1 MTHRHKLNPP
11 FTKAKL
17 FDAISGGM
25 AAAFLFS
32 LSFPITASARDPSSS
47 VCQLIQKE
55 KGAAA
60 YLIDGQGNLS
70 KGPIDF
76 GRYAYRYSHRDIYTI
91 PTTYKLI
98 ITPGRL
104 KVSSCSE
111 NCMVLTATTPLCK
124 RSRTYTVDFSMRDY
138 PRNKTDRS
146 WLPWN
151 EDIPAAVFTVSD
163 PEIDFVELEYRFDSR
178 IVGEIYD
185 PEKPG
190 SK

>member
-1 MTHRHKLNPP
+1 
-11 FTKAKL
+11 
-17 FDAISGGM
+17 
-25 AAAFLFS
+25 
-32 LSFPITASARDPSSS
+32 
-47 VCQLIQKE
+47 
-55 KGAAA
+55 
-60 YLIDGQGNLS
+60 
-70 KGPIDF
+70 
-76 GRYAYRYSHRDIYTI
+76 
-91 PTTYKLI
+91 
-98 ITPGRL
+98 
-104 KVSSCSE
+104 
-111 NCMVLTATTPLCK
+111 MVLTATTPLCK